1 MSEGDEFSRLAAVV
15 RELRQKCA
23 WDREQTLAGSSR
35 HLIEEAYEAADAI
48 ASGDSAE
55 IIEEL
60 GDLMVQVIFSSTLAN
75 ETGAPNLASMLTRAA
90 DKLIRRHPHVY
101 DNVKAE
107 TSAQVMLQW
116 DKIKAQE
123 KADKRSTSTSSLADT
138 GRALPALMRAEK
150 LGEKARRLGMDWAGA
165 REVLAKVREELEEA
179 ESALERGDLAMLSEE
194 LGDLLLAAANVPRFI
209 GTNPEEVLR
218 RACEKFIARFA
229 NLERVAA
236 DRGLDLK
243 AMSPDQVESL
253 WQEAKKLVSHDD
265 QDHSKIS

>member
-1 MSEGDEFSRLAAVV
+1 MSDGQEFARLAAVV

-35 HLIEEAYEAADAI
+35 HLIEEAYESADAI

-55 IIEEL
+55 ITEEL
-60 GDLMVQVIFSSTLAN
+60 GDLIVQVIFSCTIAA
-75 ETGAPNLASMLTRAA
+75 EAGAPELATLLTRAA

-101 DNVKAE
+101 GDVKAE
-107 TSAQVMLQW
+107 TSAQVLLQW

-123 KADKRSTSTSSLADT
+123 KAGKRGASVSSLADT
-138 GRALPALMRAEK
+138 GRGLPALMRAEK
-150 LGEKARRLGMDWAGA
+150 LGEKARRLGMDWKDA
-165 REVLAKVREELEEA
+165 RAVLAKVREELEEA
-179 ESALERGDLAMLSEE
+179 ESALARGDLAMLSEE
-194 LGDLLLAAANVPRFI
+194 LGDLMLAAANLPRFI

-218 RACEKFIARFA
+218 RACDKFIARFA
-229 NLERVAA
+229 NVERIAA
-236 DRGLDLK
+236 ARGLDLK
-243 AMSPDQVESL
+243 AMAPEQVDSL